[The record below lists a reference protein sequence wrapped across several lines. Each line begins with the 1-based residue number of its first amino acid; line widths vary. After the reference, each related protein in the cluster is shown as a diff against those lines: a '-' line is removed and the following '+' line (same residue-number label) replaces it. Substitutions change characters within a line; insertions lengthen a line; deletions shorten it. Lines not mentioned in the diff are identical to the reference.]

1 MNGLDESLN
10 SLSLDERLK
19 QLAIAAQQHPP
30 KSRERQKALARLI
43 TALQVSRKL
52 VRPRRGEFQGFYEE
66 VYAVALQLLF
76 AHICEKIDTYDPKRG
91 EVLQWVNFRLERE
104 FFIKASREYLP
115 TLPKGV
121 DPKTCKRLTLDDLDK
136 NNPHEVNPTLVPL
149 ISQQVLECFE
159 EDPEGIFQ
167 RSHIQGNKQGNK
179 DANFKFLA
187 IKRLE
192 GYSWEEI
199 SVKLD
204 GIKVPTLSSFYQRC
218 LTEFAPKIK
227 EYLS

>member
-1 MNGLDESLN
+1 MNGSDESLN
-10 SLSLDERLK
+10 LLSLDERLRN
-19 QLAIAAQQHPP
+19 LAIAAQQHPP

-76 AHICEKIDTYDPKRG
+76 AHICEKIDTYDPERG
-91 EVLQWVNFRLERE
+91 EVLQWANFRLERE

-121 DPKTCKRLTLDDLDK
+121 DPKTCKRLPLDDLDK
-136 NNPHEVNPTLVPL
+136 NNPNEVNPTLVPL
-149 ISQQVLECFE
+149 ISQQVLECLE
-159 EDPEGIFQ
+159 EDPQGIFQ
-167 RSHIQGNKQGNK
+167 RSYTQGNK

-199 SVKLD
+199 SAELD